1 MEHTTRNYSL
11 HDKQAM
17 GLPAC
22 LAQIPCCQYVTC
34 LLCTH
39 RLTEPITDRETLAVA
54 EHFETHGLLEHV
66 ARARKRALGS
76 HFPRAELG

>member
-1 MEHTTRNYSL
+1 MLGN
-11 HDKQAM
+11 KPIM
-17 GLPAC
+17 GFPQC
-22 LAQIPCCQYVTC
+22 LAHILLLPIMIGV
-34 LLCTH
+34 LCTH

-76 HFPRAELG
+76 HFPRTELG

>member
-1 MEHTTRNYSL
+1 MMSRSW
-11 HDKQAM
+11 
-17 GLPAC
+17 AC
-22 LAQIPCCQYVTC
+22 LHALRRFGAGHHDIYV

-39 RLTEPITDRETLAVA
+39 RLTEPITDWETLAVA

-76 HFPRAELG
+76 HFPRTELG